1 MAGALDTLTS
11 NILPGESGGVPTDL
25 PVAAAPTKG
34 ALPAPT
40 DFASIKGPKGTSM
53 VLDPTSSE
61 QILANMQDF
70 INQRT
75 NKSKL
80 DTFSDALTRS
90 HMLIHPE
97 ALTQYDKAQE
107 DKAKETYDMQMQLA
121 QYKNALAQQKS
132 FGEFRNKLY
141 GNQPAETAAGAP
153 SSGTAAGTATTAA
166 GTAAAPSVVKTSGG
180 QSFSFGQLP
189 PEIQASAL
197 GQTDYASFQKVIDE
211 WAKKHAEQAQQLSNN
226 LTVEEKKHGYAMTE
240 EENKFLNSGEAHK
253 QYDWYN
259 ENTGKLEKRTP
270 YEVKMRGLD
279 STLTPTQP
287 IPGYVTSKAKAT
299 APADQSGYKGVA
311 ADVNNPVGI
320 GGAGNFAKYETP
332 QDGVK
337 AAIDLNTRYVN
348 GQGPMSGIAPTVEN
362 MTSVWVNGKPG
373 TNPPGYSTFVKQELS
388 KAGVKL
394 NADSTVP
401 NTPEAIKALTAAR
414 IKFESGKNAG
424 KFLPYLDSAPAAAAP
439 SAAAPAA
446 AAPSAAVPTTPAAAA
461 PTSGKSFG
469 EFQVEQEAEKAA
481 TKTEAETRA
490 KETGN
495 RYNATVSAH
504 QSANSDMANAQYIN
518 DVINKNPNAVG
529 VLAHSGILSA
539 LGTVIKNGAEANAS
553 AGQIGA
559 SGGIHMRAIEEA
571 VLRAG
576 GTQED
581 IDAAQKLAQKFAE
594 LQLNAAKTYLKG
606 QGAVSD
612 NERLLI
618 GRMTGS
624 ESNSPAAL
632 RDMLYWGQM
641 RAGYNKKV
649 GDALEVWEQA
659 HPNASF
665 RQFEL
670 TPEFK
675 KLQHDQDIG
684 IKAYLAANKNATSPK
699 NNAAPALPPGVDPKR
714 YAAWK
719 AQQAQKQGQP

>member
-25 PVAAAPTKG
+25 PVEAAPTKG
-34 ALPAPT
+34 ALQSPT
-40 DFASIKGPKGTSM
+40 DFATIKGPKGTSM

-121 QYKNALAQQKS
+121 QYKAALAEQKA
-132 FGEFRNKLY
+132 FGEFRKGLY
-141 GNQPAETAAGAP
+141 GTTAAPA
-153 SSGTAAGTATTAA
+153 GTEAAGTAGPTSTAPAGAA
-166 GTAAAPSVVKTSGG
+166 GTAGTAPSVVKTTAG
-180 QSFSFGQLP
+180 QSFSFNQLP

-197 GQTDYASFQKVIDE
+197 GQRSYDGFQKVIDT
-211 WAKKHAEQAQQLSNN
+211 WAEKHAEAAQKLSND
-226 LTVEEKKHGYAMTE
+226 LTVEEKKHGYALTE

-287 IPGYVTSKAKAT
+287 IPGYVASSTPAT
-299 APADQSGYKGVA
+299 GQGGYKGVA

-320 GGAGNFAKYETP
+320 GGAGNFTKYETP

-348 GQGPMSGIAPTVEN
+348 GQGPMAGVAPTVEN

-373 TNPPGYSTFVKQELS
+373 TNPPGYSTFVKQELA

-424 KFLPYLDSAPAAAAP
+424 KFLPYLDSAPAAT
-439 SAAAPAA
+439 
-446 AAPSAAVPTTPAAAA
+446 PSAAVPTTPAAAA
-461 PTSGKSFG
+461 PTAPTAAAPTAAAPTAGKSFG
-469 EFQVEQEAEKAA
+469 EFQQEQEAQKAA
-481 TKTEAETRA
+481 TAAEMGVRGKDA
-490 KETGN
+490 GL
-495 RYNATVSAH
+495 RYAAIVQGH
-504 QSANSDMANAQYIN
+504 QTADSDLASAQYIK
-518 DVINKNPNAVG
+518 DIINTNPNAVG
-529 VLAHSGILSA
+529 VLAHPGVLQAIGSLIQG
-539 LGTVIKNGAEANAS
+539 GAEANAT
-553 AGQIGA
+553 AGGVGA
-559 SGGIHMRAIEEA
+559 SGGVHMKNIEDAIRK
-571 VLRAG
+571 VG
-576 GTQED
+576 GTQAD

-594 LQLNAAKTYLKG
+594 LQLNTARAVLKG
-606 QGAVSD
+606 QGSVSD
-612 NERLLI
+612 NERQLVAN
-618 GRMTGS
+618 MTGNI
-624 ESNSPAAL
+624 SNTPAAL
-632 RDMLYWGQM
+632 RDMLRWGEM
-641 RAGYNKKV
+641 NAKYNKV
-649 GDALEVWEQA
+649 LGNALENWERD
-659 HPNASF
+659 HPNVPY

-670 TPEFK
+670 TPEYKQIRADHEIEYSNFVK
-675 KLQHDQDIG
+675 TVG
-684 IKAYLAANKNATSPK
+684 NYTPPK
-699 NNAAPALPPGVDPKR
+699 PNQKITLPAGVTQER
-714 YAAWK
+714 YNAWK
-719 AQQAQKQGQP
+719 AQQRTK